1 LPGIAIRSAVQSVKE
16 QAAAVAPAPSPVA
29 DMDTL
34 ILAHH
39 RRSMEELRRLG
50 GSGPGPAAPPAAAPV
65 APAVGGAR
73 VMPRGIDESEQKP
86 AKTYLRIDVTDTGAG
101 ISPENTTKLF
111 GQYVQFRAAELQKGG
126 GSGLGL
132 WISKVRK
139 GCVLF
144 TGCSFV
150 RSDLPFSRQS
160 IVDMHG
166 GRIGA
171 TSDGEGRGSTFYVIV
186 PLYPALAAPAK
197 AKGRSFDAAVDAAV
211 HASLD
216 QGRAA
221 SPVVGG
227 RGLQQ

>member
-1 LPGIAIRSAVQSVKE
+1 LPGIVMAGIRSAVQSVKQ

-50 GSGPGPAAPPAAAPV
+50 GPGPGPAAPPAAAPV

-73 VMPRGIDESEQKP
+73 VMPRGVDESEQKP

-101 ISPENTTKLF
+101 ISPENITKLF

-139 GCVLF
+139 GCVLS

-150 RSDLPFSRQS
+150 RSDLPFSR
-160 IVDMHG
+160 
-166 GRIGA
+166 
-171 TSDGEGRGSTFYVIV
+171 
-186 PLYPALAAPAK
+186 
-197 AKGRSFDAAVDAAV
+197 
-211 HASLD
+211 
-216 QGRAA
+216 
-221 SPVVGG
+221 
-227 RGLQQ
+227 